1 MNNIFTDTRLRSE
14 IRQGLAKIGFT
25 KPTPVQ
31 EKVIPAMLKGESVI
45 VQAATGS
52 GKTHAYLI
60 PILNAID
67 EDARC
72 VQAIVTAPS
81 RELADQL
88 YRVARQLRDASGLN
102 ITIAHLAGGSDRDRQ
117 IARFEQNKPQLV
129 IATPGRLLDFA
140 DKKILLLD
148 QLKNFVID
156 EADMTLDL
164 GFLADVDK
172 IAARLPKDVVM
183 SAFSATIPVK
193 LTNFLR
199 KYMAKPEEIVIDNP
213 AVIAPTIKNDLL
225 DIGSTDRKKIVYKLL
240 TMGQPYLALV
250 FANTK
255 QMVDELA
262 DYLAKQGLKVAKIHG
277 GITERERKRTLR
289 EVRAG
294 QYQYVVASD
303 LAARGIDLPGVSL
316 VINYEIPKDLEFI
329 IHRIGRTGRNGL
341 PGHAVTL
348 VREEEMNRVG
358 ALEHM
363 GVHFDFVEI
372 KDGALAPRTHYR
384 RRDNRTA
391 SNRQLDPHM
400 KGVVKK
406 VKSKRKPGY
415 KKKIKQAI
423 QEDNRKKRKIEARH
437 ECATKSASVSASAS
451 KTVDI
456 FSLSSKISD
465 V

>member
-1 MNNIFTDTRLRSE
+1 MNNIFNDTRLRSE

-31 EKVIPAMLKGESVI
+31 EKVILAMLKGESVI

-67 EDARC
+67 EDARY

-88 YRVARQLRDASGLN
+88 YRVARQLRDNSGLN

-148 QLKNFVID
+148 QVKNFVID

-225 DIGSTDRKKIVYKLL
+225 DIGSKDRKKIVYKLL

-262 DYLAKQGLKVAKIHG
+262 DYLTKQGLKVAKIHG

-391 SNRQLDPHM
+391 ANRQLDPHM

-437 ECATKSASVSASAS
+437 EMRHQKRLR
-451 KTVDI
+451 KR
-456 FSLSSKISD
+456 KREQNR
-465 V
+465 

>member
-31 EKVIPAMLKGESVI
+31 EKVIQAMLKGESVI

-67 EDARC
+67 EDARY

-88 YRVARQLRDASGLN
+88 YRVARQLRDNSGLN
-102 ITIAHLAGGSDRDRQ
+102 IAIAHLAGGSDRDRQ

-148 QLKNFVID
+148 QVKNFVID

-164 GFLADVDK
+164 GFLADVDR

-193 LTNFLR
+193 LINFLR

-225 DIGSTDRKKIVYKLL
+225 DIGSKDRKKIVYKLL
-240 TMGQPYLALV
+240 TMGQPYLALI

-262 DYLAKQGLKVAKIHG
+262 DYLTKQGLKVAKIHG

-437 ECATKSASVSASAS
+437 EMRHQKRLR
-451 KTVDI
+451 KR
-456 FSLSSKISD
+456 KREQNR
-465 V
+465 

>member
-25 KPTPVQ
+25 KPTLVQ

-67 EDARC
+67 EDARY

-88 YRVARQLRDASGLN
+88 YRVARQLRDNSGLN
-102 ITIAHLAGGSDRDRQ
+102 IAIAHLAGGSDRDRQ

-148 QLKNFVID
+148 QVKNFVID

-225 DIGSTDRKKIVYKLL
+225 DIGSKDRKKIVYKLL

-262 DYLAKQGLKVAKIHG
+262 DYLTKQGLKVAKIHG

-391 SNRQLDPHM
+391 ANRQLDPHM

-437 ECATKSASVSASAS
+437 EMRHQKRLR
-451 KTVDI
+451 KR
-456 FSLSSKISD
+456 KREQKR
-465 V
+465 

>member
-1 MNNIFTDTRLRSE
+1 MNNIFTDTRLRGE

-67 EDARC
+67 EDARY

-88 YRVARQLRDASGLN
+88 YRVARQLRDNSGLN
-102 ITIAHLAGGSDRDRQ
+102 IAIAHLAGGSDRDRQ

-148 QLKNFVID
+148 QVKNFVID

-164 GFLADVDK
+164 GFLADVDR

-193 LTNFLR
+193 LINFLR

-225 DIGSTDRKKIVYKLL
+225 DIGSKDRKKIVYKLL
-240 TMGQPYLALV
+240 TMGQPYLALI

-262 DYLAKQGLKVAKIHG
+262 DYLTKQGLKVAKIHG

-437 ECATKSASVSASAS
+437 EMRHQKRLR
-451 KTVDI
+451 KR
-456 FSLSSKISD
+456 KREQNR
-465 V
+465 

>member
-67 EDARC
+67 EDARY

-88 YRVARQLRDASGLN
+88 YRVARQLRDNSGLN
-102 ITIAHLAGGSDRDRQ
+102 IAIAHLAGGSDRDRQ

-148 QLKNFVID
+148 QVKNFVID

-225 DIGSTDRKKIVYKLL
+225 DIGSKDRKKIVYKLL

-262 DYLAKQGLKVAKIHG
+262 DYLTKQGLKVTKIHG

-303 LAARGIDLPGVSL
+303 LAARGIDLPGVNL

-391 SNRQLDPHM
+391 ANRQLDPHM
-400 KGVVKK
+400 RGVVKK

-437 ECATKSASVSASAS
+437 EMRHQKRLR
-451 KTVDI
+451 KR
-456 FSLSSKISD
+456 KREQNR
-465 V
+465 

>member
-67 EDARC
+67 EDARY

-88 YRVARQLRDASGLN
+88 YRVARQLRDNSGLN
-102 ITIAHLAGGSDRDRQ
+102 IVIAHLAGGSDRDRQ

-148 QLKNFVID
+148 QVKNFVID

-225 DIGSTDRKKIVYKLL
+225 DIGSKDRKKIVYKLL

-262 DYLAKQGLKVAKIHG
+262 DYLTKQGLKVAKIHG

-391 SNRQLDPHM
+391 ANRQLDPHM

-423 QEDNRKKRKIEARH
+423 QEDNRKKRKIETRH
-437 ECATKSASVSASAS
+437 EMRHQKRLR
-451 KTVDI
+451 KR
-456 FSLSSKISD
+456 KREQNR
-465 V
+465 

>member
-67 EDARC
+67 EDARY

-88 YRVARQLRDASGLN
+88 YRVARQLRDNSGLN
-102 ITIAHLAGGSDRDRQ
+102 IAIAHLAGGSDRDRQ

-148 QLKNFVID
+148 QVKNFVID

-199 KYMAKPEEIVIDNP
+199 KYMDKPEEIVIDNP

-225 DIGSTDRKKIVYKLL
+225 DIGSKDRKKIVYKLL

-262 DYLAKQGLKVAKIHG
+262 DYLTKQGLKVAKIHG

-289 EVRAG
+289 EVRAS

-358 ALEHM
+358 ALEYM

-391 SNRQLDPHM
+391 ANRQLDPHM

-423 QEDNRKKRKIEARH
+423 QEYNRKKRKIEARH
-437 ECATKSASVSASAS
+437 EMRHQKHLR
-451 KTVDI
+451 KR
-456 FSLSSKISD
+456 KREQKR
-465 V
+465 

>member
-67 EDARC
+67 EDARY

-88 YRVARQLRDASGLN
+88 YRVARQLRDNSGLN
-102 ITIAHLAGGSDRDRQ
+102 IAIAHLAGGSDRDRQ

-148 QLKNFVID
+148 QVKNFVID

-225 DIGSTDRKKIVYKLL
+225 DIGSKDRKKIVYKLL

-262 DYLAKQGLKVAKIHG
+262 DYLTKQGLKVAKIHG

-316 VINYEIPKDLEFI
+316 VINYEIPKELEFI

-358 ALEHM
+358 ALEQM

-391 SNRQLDPHM
+391 ANRQLDPHM

-437 ECATKSASVSASAS
+437 EMRHQKRLR
-451 KTVDI
+451 KR
-456 FSLSSKISD
+456 KREQNR
-465 V
+465 

>member
-67 EDARC
+67 EDARY

-88 YRVARQLRDASGLN
+88 YRVARQLRDNSGLN
-102 ITIAHLAGGSDRDRQ
+102 IAIAHLAGGSDRDRQ

-148 QLKNFVID
+148 QVKNFVID

-225 DIGSTDRKKIVYKLL
+225 DIGSKDRKKIVYKLL

-262 DYLAKQGLKVAKIHG
+262 DYLTKQGLKVAKIHG

-391 SNRQLDPHM
+391 ANRRLDPHM
-400 KGVVKK
+400 RGVVKK

-437 ECATKSASVSASAS
+437 EMRHQKRLR
-451 KTVDI
+451 KR
-456 FSLSSKISD
+456 KREQKR
-465 V
+465 

>member
-1 MNNIFTDTRLRSE
+1 MNNIFTDTRLRRE
-14 IRQGLAKIGFT
+14 IRQGLAKIGFS

-67 EDARC
+67 EDARY

-88 YRVARQLRDASGLN
+88 YRVARQLRDNSGLN
-102 ITIAHLAGGSDRDRQ
+102 IAIAHLAGGSDRDRQ

-148 QLKNFVID
+148 QVKNFVID

-225 DIGSTDRKKIVYKLL
+225 DIGSKDRKKIVYKLL

-262 DYLAKQGLKVAKIHG
+262 DYLTKQGLKVAKIHG

-391 SNRQLDPHM
+391 ANRQLDPHM

-437 ECATKSASVSASAS
+437 EMRHQKRLR
-451 KTVDI
+451 KR
-456 FSLSSKISD
+456 KREQKR
-465 V
+465 

>member
-1 MNNIFTDTRLRSE
+1 MNNIFTDTRLRRE

-67 EDARC
+67 EDARY

-88 YRVARQLRDASGLN
+88 YRVARQLRDNSGLN
-102 ITIAHLAGGSDRDRQ
+102 IAIAHLAGGSDRDRQ

-148 QLKNFVID
+148 QVKNFVID

-225 DIGSTDRKKIVYKLL
+225 DIGSKDRKKIVYKLL

-262 DYLAKQGLKVAKIHG
+262 DYLTKQGLKVAKIHG

-391 SNRQLDPHM
+391 ANRQLDPHM

-437 ECATKSASVSASAS
+437 EMRHQKRLR
-451 KTVDI
+451 KR
-456 FSLSSKISD
+456 KREQKR
-465 V
+465 

>member
-67 EDARC
+67 EDARY

-88 YRVARQLRDASGLN
+88 YRVARQLRDNSGLN
-102 ITIAHLAGGSDRDRQ
+102 IAIAHLAGGSDRDRQ

-148 QLKNFVID
+148 QVKNFVID

-164 GFLADVDK
+164 GFLADVDR

-193 LTNFLR
+193 LINFLR

-225 DIGSTDRKKIVYKLL
+225 DIGSKDRKKIVYKLL
-240 TMGQPYLALV
+240 TMGQPYLALI

-262 DYLAKQGLKVAKIHG
+262 DYLTKQGLKVAKIHG

-423 QEDNRKKRKIEARH
+423 QEDNRKKRRIEARH
-437 ECATKSASVSASAS
+437 EMRHQKRLR
-451 KTVDI
+451 KR
-456 FSLSSKISD
+456 KREQNR
-465 V
+465 

>member
-67 EDARC
+67 EDARYI
-72 VQAIVTAPS
+72 QAIVTAPS

-88 YRVARQLRDASGLN
+88 YRVARQLRDNSGLN
-102 ITIAHLAGGSDRDRQ
+102 IAIAHLAGGSDRDRQ

-148 QLKNFVID
+148 QVKNFVID

-225 DIGSTDRKKIVYKLL
+225 DIGSKDRKKIVYKLL

-262 DYLAKQGLKVAKIHG
+262 DYLTKQGLKVAKIHG
-277 GITERERKRTLR
+277 SITERERKRTLR

-358 ALEHM
+358 ALEYM

-391 SNRQLDPHM
+391 ANRQLDPHM

-406 VKSKRKPGY
+406 IKSKRKPGY

-437 ECATKSASVSASAS
+437 EMRHQKHLR
-451 KTVDI
+451 KR
-456 FSLSSKISD
+456 KREQKR
-465 V
+465 

>member
-45 VQAATGS
+45 AQAATGS

-67 EDARC
+67 EDARY

-88 YRVARQLRDASGLN
+88 YRVARQLRDNSGLN
-102 ITIAHLAGGSDRDRQ
+102 IAIAHLAGGSDRDRQ

-148 QLKNFVID
+148 QVKNFVID

-225 DIGSTDRKKIVYKLL
+225 DIGSKDRTKIVYKLL

-262 DYLAKQGLKVAKIHG
+262 DYLTKQGLKVAKIHG
-277 GITERERKRTLR
+277 SITERERKRTLR

-358 ALEHM
+358 ALEYM

-391 SNRQLDPHM
+391 ANRQLDPHM

-406 VKSKRKPGY
+406 IKSKRKPGY

-437 ECATKSASVSASAS
+437 EMRHQKHLR
-451 KTVDI
+451 KR
-456 FSLSSKISD
+456 KREQKR
-465 V
+465 

>member
-1 MNNIFTDTRLRSE
+1 MNNIFTATRLRSE
-14 IRQGLAKIGFT
+14 IRQGLAKISFT

-67 EDARC
+67 EDARY

-88 YRVARQLRDASGLN
+88 YRVARQLRDNSGLN

-148 QLKNFVID
+148 QVKNFVID

-225 DIGSTDRKKIVYKLL
+225 DIGSKDRKKIVYKLL

-262 DYLAKQGLKVAKIHG
+262 DYLTKQGLKVAKIHG

-437 ECATKSASVSASAS
+437 EMRHQKRLR
-451 KTVDI
+451 KR
-456 FSLSSKISD
+456 KREQNR
-465 V
+465 

>member
-67 EDARC
+67 EDARY

-88 YRVARQLRDASGLN
+88 YRVARQLRDNSGLN
-102 ITIAHLAGGSDRDRQ
+102 IAIAHLAGGSDRDRQ

-148 QLKNFVID
+148 QVKNFVID

-225 DIGSTDRKKIVYKLL
+225 DIGSKDRKKIVYKLL

-262 DYLAKQGLKVAKIHG
+262 DYLTKQGLKVAKIHG
-277 GITERERKRTLR
+277 SITERERKRILR

-358 ALEHM
+358 ALEYM

-391 SNRQLDPHM
+391 ANRQLDPHM

-406 VKSKRKPGY
+406 IKSKRKPGY

-437 ECATKSASVSASAS
+437 EMRHQKRLR
-451 KTVDI
+451 KR
-456 FSLSSKISD
+456 KREQKR
-465 V
+465 

>member
-67 EDARC
+67 EDARY

-88 YRVARQLRDASGLN
+88 YRVARQLRDNSGLN
-102 ITIAHLAGGSDRDRQ
+102 IAIAHLAGGSDRDRQ

-148 QLKNFVID
+148 QVKNFVID

-225 DIGSTDRKKIVYKLL
+225 DIGSKDRKKIVYKLL

-262 DYLAKQGLKVAKIHG
+262 DYLTKQGLKVAKIHG

-391 SNRQLDPHM
+391 ANRQLDPHM

-437 ECATKSASVSASAS
+437 EMRHQKRLR
-451 KTVDI
+451 KH
-456 FSLSSKISD
+456 KREQNR
-465 V
+465 

>member
-67 EDARC
+67 EDARY

-88 YRVARQLRDASGLN
+88 YRVARQLRDNSGLN
-102 ITIAHLAGGSDRDRQ
+102 IVIAHLAGGSDRDRQ

-148 QLKNFVID
+148 QVKNFVID

-225 DIGSTDRKKIVYKLL
+225 DIGSKDRKKIVYRLL

-262 DYLAKQGLKVAKIHG
+262 DYLTKQGLKVAKIHG

-391 SNRQLDPHM
+391 ANRQLDPHM

-437 ECATKSASVSASAS
+437 EMRHQKRLR
-451 KTVDI
+451 KR
-456 FSLSSKISD
+456 KREQKR
-465 V
+465 

>member
-1 MNNIFTDTRLRSE
+1 MNNIFTDNRLRSE
-14 IRQGLAKIGFT
+14 IRQSLAKIGFT

-67 EDARC
+67 EDARY

-88 YRVARQLRDASGLN
+88 YRVARQLRDNSGLN
-102 ITIAHLAGGSDRDRQ
+102 IAIAHLAGGSDRDRQ

-148 QLKNFVID
+148 QVKNFVID

-225 DIGSTDRKKIVYKLL
+225 DIGSKDRKKIVYKLL

-262 DYLAKQGLKVAKIHG
+262 DYLTKQGLKVAKIHG

-316 VINYEIPKDLEFI
+316 VINYEIPKDQEFI

-415 KKKIKQAI
+415 KKKIKQVI

-437 ECATKSASVSASAS
+437 EMRHQKRLR
-451 KTVDI
+451 KR
-456 FSLSSKISD
+456 KREQNR
-465 V
+465 

>member
-67 EDARC
+67 EDARY

-88 YRVARQLRDASGLN
+88 YRVARQLRDNSGLN

-148 QLKNFVID
+148 QVKNFVID

-225 DIGSTDRKKIVYKLL
+225 DIGSKDRKKIVYKLL

-262 DYLAKQGLKVAKIHG
+262 DYLTKQGLKVAKIHG

-384 RRDNRTA
+384 RRDNRTV

-437 ECATKSASVSASAS
+437 EMRHQKRLR
-451 KTVDI
+451 KR
-456 FSLSSKISD
+456 KREQNR
-465 V
+465 

>member
-1 MNNIFTDTRLRSE
+1 MNNIFTDTRLRCE

-67 EDARC
+67 EDARY

-88 YRVARQLRDASGLN
+88 YRVARQLRDNSGLN
-102 ITIAHLAGGSDRDRQ
+102 IAIAHLAGGSDRDRQ

-148 QLKNFVID
+148 QVKNFVID

-225 DIGSTDRKKIVYKLL
+225 DIGSKDRKKIVYKLL

-262 DYLAKQGLKVAKIHG
+262 DYLTKQGLKVAKIHG

-358 ALEHM
+358 SLEHM

-391 SNRQLDPHM
+391 ANRQLDPHM
-400 KGVVKK
+400 KGLVKK

-437 ECATKSASVSASAS
+437 EMRHQKRLR
-451 KTVDI
+451 KR
-456 FSLSSKISD
+456 KREQNR
-465 V
+465 

>member
-67 EDARC
+67 EDARY

-88 YRVARQLRDASGLN
+88 YRVARQLRDNSGLN
-102 ITIAHLAGGSDRDRQ
+102 IAIAHLAGGSDRDRQ

-148 QLKNFVID
+148 QVKNFVID

-225 DIGSTDRKKIVYKLL
+225 DIGSKDRKKIVYKLL

-262 DYLAKQGLKVAKIHG
+262 DYLTKQGLKVAKIHG
-277 GITERERKRTLR
+277 SITERERKRTLR

-358 ALEHM
+358 ALEYM

-372 KDGALAPRTHYR
+372 KGGALAPRTHYR

-391 SNRQLDPHM
+391 ANRQLDPHM

-406 VKSKRKPGY
+406 IKSKRKPGY

-437 ECATKSASVSASAS
+437 EMRHQKHLR
-451 KTVDI
+451 KR
-456 FSLSSKISD
+456 KREQKR
-465 V
+465 

>member
-52 GKTHAYLI
+52 GKTPAYLI

-67 EDARC
+67 EDARY

-88 YRVARQLRDASGLN
+88 YRVARQLRDNSGLN
-102 ITIAHLAGGSDRDRQ
+102 IAIAHLAGGSDRDRQ

-148 QLKNFVID
+148 QVKNFVID

-225 DIGSTDRKKIVYKLL
+225 DVGSKDRKKIVYKLL

-262 DYLAKQGLKVAKIHG
+262 DYLTKQGLKVAKIHG

-391 SNRQLDPHM
+391 ANRQLDPHM

-437 ECATKSASVSASAS
+437 EMRHQKRLR
-451 KTVDI
+451 KR
-456 FSLSSKISD
+456 KREQKR
-465 V
+465 

>member
-52 GKTHAYLI
+52 GNAYLI

-67 EDARC
+67 EDARY

-88 YRVARQLRDASGLN
+88 YRVARQLRDNSGLN
-102 ITIAHLAGGSDRDRQ
+102 IAIAHLAGGSDRDRQ

-148 QLKNFVID
+148 QVKNFVID

-225 DIGSTDRKKIVYKLL
+225 DIGSKDRKKIVYKLL

-262 DYLAKQGLKVAKIHG
+262 DYLTKQGLKVAKIHG

-391 SNRQLDPHM
+391 ANRQLDPHM

-437 ECATKSASVSASAS
+437 EMRHQKRLR
-451 KTVDI
+451 KR
-456 FSLSSKISD
+456 KREQKR
-465 V
+465 

>member
-1 MNNIFTDTRLRSE
+1 MNNIFTDTRLRCE

-67 EDARC
+67 EDARY

-88 YRVARQLRDASGLN
+88 YRVARQLRDNSGLN
-102 ITIAHLAGGSDRDRQ
+102 IAIAHLAGGSDRDRQ

-148 QLKNFVID
+148 QVKNFVID
-156 EADMTLDL
+156 EADMTMDL

-225 DIGSTDRKKIVYKLL
+225 DIGSKDRKKIVYKLL

-262 DYLAKQGLKVAKIHG
+262 DYLTKQGLKVAKIHG

-358 ALEHM
+358 SLEHM

-391 SNRQLDPHM
+391 ANRQLDPHM
-400 KGVVKK
+400 KGLVKK

-437 ECATKSASVSASAS
+437 EMRHQKRLR
-451 KTVDI
+451 KR
-456 FSLSSKISD
+456 KRKQNR
-465 V
+465 

>member
-1 MNNIFTDTRLRSE
+1 MNNIFTDSRLREE
-14 IRQGLAKIGFT
+14 IRFALDKIGFK

-31 EKVIPAMLKGESVI
+31 EKVIPVMLKRQSVV

-52 GKTHAYLI
+52 GKTHAYLV
-60 PILNAID
+60 PVLNDID
-67 EDARC
+67 VDDKY

-88 YRVARQLRDASGLN
+88 YKVARQLRDASGLN
-102 ITIAHLAGGSDRDRQ
+102 ISIALLAGGQDRDRQ
-117 IARFEQNKPQLV
+117 IAKFEQNKPQLV

-140 DKKILLLD
+140 DKKILTLD
-148 QLKNFVID
+148 RVKDFVID

-172 IAARLPKDVVM
+172 IASRMPKDVVM

-193 LTNFLR
+193 LSNFLR
-199 KYMAKPEEIVIDNP
+199 KYMEKPEEIVIDNP

-225 DIGSTDRKKIVYKLL
+225 DIGSKDRKKTVYQLL
-240 TMGQPYLALV
+240 TMGQPYLALI

-255 QMVDELA
+255 QKVDELA
-262 DYLAKQGLKVAKIHG
+262 DYLASQGLRVAKIHG

-289 EVRAG
+289 EVRNG
-294 QYQYVVASD
+294 QFQYVVASD
-303 LAARGIDLPGVSL
+303 LAARGIDIDGVSL

-372 KDGALAPRTHYR
+372 KDGALVPRTHYR
-384 RRDNRTA
+384 RRDNRA
-391 SNRQLDPHM
+391 AKARQLDPHM

-406 VKSKRKPGY
+406 VKAKRKPGY
-415 KKKIKQAI
+415 KKKIRQAI

-437 ECATKSASVSASAS
+437 EMRHQKRLR
-451 KTVDI
+451 KR
-456 FSLSSKISD
+456 KREQNR
-465 V
+465 

>member
-14 IRQGLAKIGFT
+14 IRQGLTKIGFA

-67 EDARC
+67 EDALY

-88 YRVARQLRDASGLN
+88 YRVARQLRDNSGLN
-102 ITIAHLAGGSDRDRQ
+102 IAIAHLAGGSDRDRQ

-148 QLKNFVID
+148 QVKNFVID

-225 DIGSTDRKKIVYKLL
+225 DIGSKDRKKIVYKLL

-262 DYLAKQGLKVAKIHG
+262 DYLTKQGLKVAKIHG

-316 VINYEIPKDLEFI
+316 VINYEIPKELEFI

-391 SNRQLDPHM
+391 ANRQLDPHM
-400 KGVVKK
+400 RGVVKK

-437 ECATKSASVSASAS
+437 EMRHQKRLR
-451 KTVDI
+451 KR
-456 FSLSSKISD
+456 KREQNR
-465 V
+465 

>member
-67 EDARC
+67 EDARY

-88 YRVARQLRDASGLN
+88 YRVARQLRDNSGLN
-102 ITIAHLAGGSDRDRQ
+102 IAIAHLAGGSDRDRQ

-148 QLKNFVID
+148 QVKNFVID

-225 DIGSTDRKKIVYKLL
+225 DIGSKDRKKIVYKLL

-262 DYLAKQGLKVAKIHG
+262 DYLTKQGLKVAKIHG

-391 SNRQLDPHM
+391 ANRQLDPHM
-400 KGVVKK
+400 KGVIKK

-437 ECATKSASVSASAS
+437 EMRHQKHLR
-451 KTVDI
+451 KR
-456 FSLSSKISD
+456 KREQKR
-465 V
+465 

>member
-67 EDARC
+67 EDARY

-88 YRVARQLRDASGLN
+88 YRVARQLRDNSGLN
-102 ITIAHLAGGSDRDRQ
+102 IAIAHLAGGSDRDRQ

-148 QLKNFVID
+148 QVKNFVID

-225 DIGSTDRKKIVYKLL
+225 DIGSKDRKKIVYKLL

-262 DYLAKQGLKVAKIHG
+262 DYLTKQGLKVAKIHG

-316 VINYEIPKDLEFI
+316 VINYEIPKELEFI

-358 ALEHM
+358 ALEQM

-372 KDGALAPRTHYR
+372 KDGALAPRTHYL

-391 SNRQLDPHM
+391 ANRQLDPHM
-400 KGVVKK
+400 RGVVKK

-437 ECATKSASVSASAS
+437 EMRHQKRLR
-451 KTVDI
+451 KR
-456 FSLSSKISD
+456 KREQNR
-465 V
+465 